1 MKRKEDFCYLPTMLC
16 MAFEEDMAA
25 QEANDGK
32 VDAKAVA
39 LAKEK
44 MAQEDL
50 ERDAREVA
58 RRLRDAEQKEID
70 AVREG
75 RYTSKKKNI
84 LKQYSEELKAAKAAF
99 EASGDYKAYDKT
111 IRELNDKK
119 YEAIEKAK
127 EEVYGNEAWRYR
139 D

>member
-1 MKRKEDFCYLPTMLC
+1 MKNLFNRMPTMLC
-16 MAFEEDMAA
+16 MAFEEDMEA
-25 QEANDGK
+25 QAVNDGK

-58 RRLRDAEQKEID
+58 RRLRDAEQKEMD

-75 RYTSKKKNI
+75 RYASKKKNI
-84 LKQYSEELKAAKAAF
+84 LKQYSDELKAARVAF
-99 EASGDYKAYDKT
+99 EASGDWKTYDKK
-111 IRELNDKK
+111 IHELNDKK
-119 YEAIEKAK
+119 YDDIEKAK
-127 EEVYGNEAWRYR
+127 EEVYGDEAWRYR
-139 D
+139 N

>member
-1 MKRKEDFCYLPTMLC
+1 MKRMNDFCYLPTMLC
-16 MAFEEDMAA
+16 MAFEEDMTA
-25 QEANDGK
+25 QEASEGK

-70 AVREG
+70 AIREG
-75 RYTSKKKNI
+75 RFASKKKNI
-84 LKQYSEELKAAKAAF
+84 LKQYSEDLKAAKAAF
-99 EASGDYKAYDKT
+99 EASGDYKTYDKT
-111 IRELNDKK
+111 IRELNAKK
-119 YEAIEKAK
+119 REDIDNAK
-127 EEVYGNEAWRYR
+127 EEVFGDEVWRYR

>member
-84 LKQYSEELKAAKAAF
+84 LKQYSEELRAAKAAF

-111 IRELNDKK
+111 MRELNDKK

>member
-1 MKRKEDFCYLPTMLC
+1 MRRREDFCYLPTMLC
-16 MAFEEDMAA
+16 MAFEEEMAN
-25 QEANDGK
+25 QEANEGK

-50 ERDAREVA
+50 EKDAREVA
-58 RRLRDAEQKEID
+58 RRLRDAEQKEMD
-70 AVREG
+70 AIREG

-84 LKQYSEELKAAKAAF
+84 LKQYSEDLRTAKAAF
-99 EASGDYKAYDKT
+99 EASGDYKTYDKT
-111 IRELNDKK
+111 IRELNNKK

-127 EEVYGNEAWRYR
+127 EEVYGDEAWRYR